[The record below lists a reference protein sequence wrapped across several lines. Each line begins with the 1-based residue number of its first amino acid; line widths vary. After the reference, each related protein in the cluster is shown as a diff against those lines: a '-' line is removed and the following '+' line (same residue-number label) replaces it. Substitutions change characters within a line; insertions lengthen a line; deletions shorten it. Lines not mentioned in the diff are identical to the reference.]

1 MFFNILSTYDHD
13 AIFYKLIDS
22 IVGKGWGEIF
32 HLEKKK
38 INKTKKQEKEQS
50 QDVL

>member
-1 MFFNILSTYDHD
+1 MFFLHMIQWCDILQ
-13 AIFYKLIDS
+13 LIDS

-32 HLEKKK
+32 QLEEKKQE
-38 INKTKKQEKEQS
+38 KQEKEQS